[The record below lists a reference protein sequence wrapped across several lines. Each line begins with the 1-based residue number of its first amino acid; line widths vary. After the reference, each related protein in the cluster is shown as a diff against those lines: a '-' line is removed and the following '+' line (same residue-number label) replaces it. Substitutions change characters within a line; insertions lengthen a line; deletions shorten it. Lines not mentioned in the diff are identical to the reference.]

1 MAGIP
6 EMLACSRPI
15 GQAQPVPRRL
25 FPPAGDPAGNTVE
38 SPMFICL
45 LEPSDRT
52 IRSTGL
58 REAPYLFLPG

>member
-1 MAGIP
+1 MAGIS
-6 EMLACSRPI
+6 EMPAYSRPI
-15 GQAQPVPRRL
+15 RQAQLVPRRL
-25 FPPAGDPAGNTVE
+25 FPPAGHPTGDTVE

-58 REAPYLFLPG
+58 REVPYLFLPG